1 MSNVILL
8 LALVVV
14 VWFVIALIQRRRR
27 GLVAERGTSVGADL
41 GTMNDQPRVRIST
54 VSGAGPDRVRVVLTP
69 VGLDDPVVAVTADT
83 ELVVF
88 LREDEV
94 GFETLEDWKRR
105 QAALAIVMVPG
116 NELVRLRS
124 VDDLQ
129 PLTLRRVTEA

>member
-1 MSNVILL
+1 VSNVILL

>member
-8 LALVVV
+8 LVLVVV
-14 VWFVIALIQRRRR
+14 VWFVIALVQRRRR

-41 GTMNDQPRVRIST
+41 GTMNDQPRVRVST
-54 VSGAGPDRVRVVLTP
+54 VTRAGPDRVRVVLTS
-69 VGLDDPVVAVTADT
+69 VGGDDPVVPVAADT
-83 ELVVF
+83 ELLVF

-94 GFETLEDWKRR
+94 GFDTLEDWKKR
-105 QAALAIVMVPG
+105 QKALAIVMVPG

-124 VDDLQ
+124 IDDLQ

>member
-1 MSNVILL
+1 VSNVILL

-14 VWFVIALIQRRRR
+14 VWFVIALVQRRRR

-41 GTMNDQPRVRIST
+41 GTMNDQPRVRVST
-54 VSGAGPDRVRVVLTP
+54 VSGAGPDRVRVVLRP
-69 VGLDDPVVAVTADT
+69 ADGDEPVVAGTADT